1 MKKAEISIIAGLCLA
16 LAVSVYTDY
25 AHRAKQTASA
35 TLRLH
40 VVAASDCPRDVAVK
54 MRVRDRVGRTRVAL
68 LAQAEDIDRAVRTIN
83 RNMEL
88 IHAVAS
94 RRIQQAGSEDECVCR
109 VESFYFVPS
118 VRGDMVLPGGE
129 YTALTVKIG
138 RAQGHNRWRALYPS
152 FALAGRAEYRECD
165 RTEDKESQDSAG
177 TIYEDENIVIKLKV
191 AQLGRRIKQFF
202 SPSKADKYDKMA
214 D

>member
-1 MKKAEISIIAGLCLA
+1 MKKAEISIIAGLCIA

-25 AHRAKQTASA
+25 AHRAKQTAAA

-54 MRVRDRVGRTRVAL
+54 MKVRDRVGRTRVAL
-68 LAQAEDIDRAVRTIN
+68 LAGADDIDRAVRTIN

-129 YTALTVKIG
+129 YTALTVRIG
-138 RAQGHNRWRALYPS
+138 SARGHNRWRALYPS
-152 FALAGRAEYRECD
+152 FALAGRAEYTQTGCADE
-165 RTEDKESQDSAG
+165 EDTG

-191 AQLGRRIKQFF
+191 AQLGRRIKEFF
-202 SPSKADKYDKMA
+202 LPSKADKYDRMSG
-214 D
+214 